1 MAARTIVSL
10 GSGFSVADVV
20 GIAPMA
26 GRGTRLGLSISKE
39 LAPLDEST
47 DTGPVLADIML
58 CRMLDA
64 GITRVALVTAS
75 HKQDIRRY
83 FGETYK
89 PQKSVTDGLALSYV
103 QIDNSRSTPVSIDAA
118 YEYTRGKVCALGFA
132 DILFARCPGYER
144 ALDQLENGVADVVL
158 GLFPSVQTASSD
170 MVEFDADGVVQNLR
184 IKSVEGAK
192 LAYTWSIAVWK
203 PGFTDF
209 LHRWVADSSK
219 GNSAPQELAREQ
231 YVGDVFLD
239 AMREGM
245 RVEAVV
251 VSARA
256 SLDAGTPE
264 SLALARTLIW

>member
-1 MAARTIVSL
+1 
-10 GSGFSVADVV
+10 
-20 GIAPMA
+20 
-26 GRGTRLGLSISKE
+26 
-39 LAPLDEST
+39 
-47 DTGPVLADIML
+47 
-58 CRMLDA
+58 
-64 GITRVALVTAS
+64 
-75 HKQDIRRY
+75 
-83 FGETYK
+83 
-89 PQKSVTDGLALSYV
+89 
-103 QIDNSRSTPVSIDAA
+103 
-118 YEYTRGKVCALGFA
+118 
-132 DILFARCPGYER
+132 
-144 ALDQLENGVADVVL
+144 
-158 GLFPSVQTASSD
+158 

-219 GNSAPQELAREQ
+219 GNSAHQELAREQ